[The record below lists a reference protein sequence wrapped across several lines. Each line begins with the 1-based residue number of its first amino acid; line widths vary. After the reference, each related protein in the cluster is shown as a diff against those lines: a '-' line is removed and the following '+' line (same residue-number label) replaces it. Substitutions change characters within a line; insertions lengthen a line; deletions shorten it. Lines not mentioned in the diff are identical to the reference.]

1 MGQAIGCTALILVV
15 VFVIVFLLSLVFGA
29 VVLQFALPICATIVA
44 GYIILK
50 IFGKV

>member
-15 VFVIVFLLSLVFGA
+15 VFVIVFLLSLVFGP
-29 VVLQFALPICATIVA
+29 VLLQFVLPICAAIVA
-44 GYIILK
+44 GFIILA